1 MNHSPNSQIIS
12 LPAGAVAGVDTFRAT
27 FRVYVPTG
35 STLTGTDRVTL
46 IVRRNDNNAGD
57 SNNPNI
63 WNTLTPDRW
72 ETMTVSG
79 TIPATQTNGAAV
91 TGMMS
96 IISFYDRADFHG
108 AIQNVEALEGTAA
121 YIDDWQMTMRTS
133 AVLLWQ
139 LRCF

>member
-1 MNHSPNSQIIS
+1 
-12 LPAGAVAGVDTFRAT
+12 
-27 FRVYVPTG
+27 
-35 STLTGTDRVTL
+35 VTL

-108 AIQNVEALEGTAA
+108 AIQNVEALEETAA